1 MNYGELL
8 SELRNNILRDKSS
21 LVAGNQDTLWD
32 DASLLRYIDQACSIM
47 ARRTMCLRD
56 DSTPAIT
63 QLRLK
68 LGQTEYPMDKRVLA
82 MYSVKFDQ
90 DTFDLGRIGHF
101 ELNTYMPPDT
111 LWFDI
116 NVSATLAPG
125 RPQYVATDESIETLR
140 VYPAPDAENVGK
152 TLYMRVARLQKD
164 EPSLDNLDAV
174 PEFFE
179 EYHMYLLEWAAYR
192 AFSNHDA
199 DGGDSGEADR
209 HKKNFEDHIFQVR
222 EEVRRRAFAPMNFQ
236 FGRLGY
242 AWIR

>member
-21 LVAGNQDTLWD
+21 LVAGTSDQLWSDETLLNYINQATT
-32 DASLLRYIDQACSIM
+32 IM

-56 DSTPAIT
+56 NTTPAIT
-63 QLRLK
+63 QIALK
-68 LGQTEYPMDKRVLA
+68 LGVTEYQLDKRVLGV
-82 MYSVKFDQ
+82 YSVRFDQ
-90 DTFDLGRIGHF
+90 DSFDLGRIGHF
-101 ELNTYMPPDT
+101 QLNTYMPPDT

-116 NVSATLAPG
+116 NVAATLAPG
-125 RPQYVATDESIETLR
+125 RPQYISTDENIQSLR
-140 VYPAPDAENVGK
+140 VYPAPDADNVGK
-152 TLYMRVARLQKD
+152 KMFMRVARLQKD
-164 EPSLDNLDAV
+164 APSMNNLDAS

-192 AFSNHDA
+192 ALANHEVDGEDQGRA
-199 DGGDSGEADR
+199 DK
-209 HKKNFEDHIFQVR
+209 HKKNFEDHIFQVK

-242 AWIR
+242 AWMR

>member
-21 LVAGNQDTLWD
+21 LVAGTSDQLWSDETL
-32 DASLLRYIDQACSIM
+32 LNYINQACFIM
-47 ARRTMCLRD
+47 ARRSMCLRD

-63 QLRLK
+63 QIKLK
-68 LGQTEYPMDKRVLA
+68 LGQTEYPLDKRVLGV
-82 MYSVKFDQ
+82 YSVRFDQ
-90 DTFDLGRIGHF
+90 DSFDLGRIGHF
-101 ELNTYMPPDT
+101 QLNTYMPPDT

-192 AFSNHDA
+192 ALSNHEVDGEDQGRA
-199 DGGDSGEADR
+199 DK
-209 HKKNFEDHIFQVR
+209 HKQNFEDHLFRVTQD
-222 EEVRRRAFAPMNFQ
+222 VRRRAFAPMNFQ